1 MIASLHRTAF
11 GTYVHLAPARTF
23 TMSTCAI
30 RAAFIR
36 AFVFGALVASALA
49 VMLLGVATKP
59 LVAQVAAPQIPVRQ
73 LGPALAT
80 SRDTMGVFVTV
91 RALSDGR
98 VLVNDVGHTRV
109 MMLDSTL
116 SRGRV
121 VIDTVGG
128 DGAMSPARAPLHSVT
143 LIRYPGDSTLYVDR
157 SAQSVLVLDQSGK
170 VARVMA
176 LPRPQDIPYIAGGGE
191 GGQPEIDSKGR
202 LVYHGV
208 YRPELRPQD
217 PNLRVRINIP
227 LQRDSAPI
235 VRADFDTRR
244 IDTLMALKINLG
256 APFDRVESD
265 AQGNVTLH
273 YWANVED
280 ADDQWAMMSDGTIA
294 VISVQD
300 YHVEFLDVDGT
311 RRSGSKMPFDWKRI
325 DDARKQFLIDSLR
338 PEIDKVNEMPP
349 RTFNTPDGPRQLRS
363 RYQFLPAEKMGDYE
377 QPITTGAVKADL
389 NARLWI
395 APHTSASAQGGV
407 LYDVVNRRGELV
419 ERVQFPKGLAL
430 VGFGAKGE
438 VYVLRVDGKSGFLER
453 RMLGAVLR

>member
-1 MIASLHRTAF
+1 MI
-11 GTYVHLAPARTF
+11 VPAQRE
-23 TMSTCAI
+23 AI
-30 RAAFIR
+30 RFAKFATRGCR
-36 AFVFGALVASALA
+36 ALIVHARACSTLSASAWSLGTVA
-49 VMLLGVATKP
+49 VCAMP
-59 LVAQVAAPQIPVRQ
+59 LIAQTTAPKIPVRQ

-91 RALSDGR
+91 RSLSDGR
-98 VLVNDVGHTRV
+98 LLVNDVGHTRV
-109 MMLDSTL
+109 MMLDSML

-128 DGAMSPARAPLHSVT
+128 GDATSPARAPLHSVT

-191 GGQPEIDSKGR
+191 GGQPEIDSQGR
-202 LVYHGV
+202 LIYHGV

-217 PNLRVRINIP
+217 PNSRVRLNIP

-244 IDTLMALKINLG
+244 IDTLTALKVNIG
-256 APFDRVESD
+256 APFDRVEND

-280 ADDQWAMMSDGTIA
+280 ADDQWAMLSDGTIA
-294 VISVQD
+294 VVSVHD
-300 YHVEFLDVDGT
+300 YHVEFLDADGT
-311 RRSGSKMPFDWKRI
+311 RRSGPKVPFDWKRV
-325 DDARKQFLIDSLR
+325 DEARKKFLIDSLR
-338 PEIDKVNEMPP
+338 PEIDKVNDMPA
-349 RTFNTPDGPRQLRS
+349 RTLNTPDGPRQLRS
-363 RYQFLPAEKMGDYE
+363 HYQFLPMEKMGDYE

-395 APHTSASAQGGV
+395 VPHTTAGAQGGV
-407 LYDVVNRRGELV
+407 LYDVVNRQGQLV
-419 ERVQFPKGLAL
+419 ERVQFPKGHAL
-430 VGFGAKGE
+430 VGFGTKGE
-438 VYVLRVDGKSGFLER
+438 VYVLRIDGKNGFLER
-453 RMLGAVLR
+453 RMVGEVQRLR